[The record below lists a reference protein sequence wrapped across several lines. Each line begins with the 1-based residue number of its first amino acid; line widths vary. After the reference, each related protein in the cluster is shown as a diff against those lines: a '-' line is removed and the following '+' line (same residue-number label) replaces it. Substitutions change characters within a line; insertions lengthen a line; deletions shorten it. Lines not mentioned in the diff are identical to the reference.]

1 MTRLNYVEERD
12 DRKGQEYST
21 LPCSEPEN
29 FWEQNRPVVATIH
42 IVGGGVVRVGP
53 LSDLVWDC
61 EGNMCWLGDWRPT

>member
-42 IVGGGVVRVGP
+42 IVGGGGGGGQGGTPVRSGVG
-53 LSDLVWDC
+53 L
-61 EGNMCWLGDWRPT
+61 